1 VPRARVGWIGRIV
14 AAGIVALVRVVFR
27 VRVEGTERVPRD
39 GPGIIVANHVS
50 ALDGVVLAGVFWWKY
65 RIAVRFV
72 IAAEFFR
79 NPVFGAV
86 LRLFDQV
93 PVHRGTHDLS
103 AIAEAVEAAR
113 SASLVGIFPEGRVN
127 PQPDGPLQTGRT
139 GAARIALASGAPVIP
154 VGISGTQRRWPR
166 PGIRW
171 SRPLRPRVV
180 VSIGEPVVLEGD
192 DSYDA
197 ARAATHDVMAAIE
210 RQVAA
215 AKEPTER

>member
-1 VPRARVGWIGRIV
+1 VGWIGRIV

-180 VSIGEPVVLEGD
+180 VSIGEPVVLEGN
-192 DSYDA
+192 DSYDS